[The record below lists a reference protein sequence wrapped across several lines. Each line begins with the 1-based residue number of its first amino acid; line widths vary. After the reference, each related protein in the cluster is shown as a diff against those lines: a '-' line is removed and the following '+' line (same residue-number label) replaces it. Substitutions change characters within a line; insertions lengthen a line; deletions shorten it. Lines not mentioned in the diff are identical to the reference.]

1 MRIAIDAVGGDHAPD
16 EIIAGVLE
24 SIKELDKDD
33 ELMLVGPRDII
44 EAQLK
49 SRKCPKDSVTIIH
62 APDIIGMADVPIE
75 TLRKK
80 PKSSIAILSKLGKL
94 GQTDAV
100 ISAGNTG
107 PVSRPFK

>member
-24 SIKELDKDD
+24 SVKELDKDD

-44 EAQLK
+44 ETQLK
-49 SRKCPKDSVTIIH
+49 SRKCPKDLVTIVH

-80 PKSSIAILSKLGKL
+80 PKSS
-94 GQTDAV
+94 
-100 ISAGNTG
+100 
-107 PVSRPFK
+107 